1 MNKYNDSVMQFN
13 AYNSKILNIINT
25 SSDVKLVNECINH
38 IYNTLRFINVNVF
51 EHIPLS
57 TNPFYLL
64 ICTEILKICLDDPQK
79 YDMLMS
85 KYFKKSTSFNKMLS
99 IFKNRSFLNKTNM
112 LRNILWTSLDYNKLN
127 DNELKF
133 ISSYLKY
140 SIEPL

>member
-1 MNKYNDSVMQFN
+1 MTKYNDNTMQFN

-25 SSDVKLVNECINH
+25 SNDVKLINECTNLLF
-38 IYNTLRFINVNVF
+38 NTLKFINVKVF
-51 EHIPLS
+51 EHIPIS

-64 ICTEILKICLDDPQK
+64 ICTEILKICLDNPQK
-79 YDMLMS
+79 YDILMS
-85 KYFKKSTSFNKMLS
+85 RYFRKSTSFNKMLS
-99 IFKNRSFLNKTNM
+99 IFKNKSFLNKTNM
-112 LRNILWTSLDYNKLN
+112 LRTVLWTSLDYNKLN